1 MPNDIK
7 WMRGPCTSGN
17 VERVE
22 WIGETRVRATGWA
35 YLQDFGRPADAVL
48 VTRKRADSL
57 VPTAATILAIPRGDV
72 AAHFGANAVV
82 TGWSVEF
89 DLPPSH
95 DPLEFWVLDAGR
107 WIAHPSCALTG
118 SYEPTA
124 R

>member
-1 MPNDIK
+1 MP
-7 WMRGPCTSGN
+7 GPCISGN

-35 YLQDFGRPADAVL
+35 YLQDVRRPADAVL
-48 VTRKRADSL
+48 VTRKRAGSL
-57 VPTAATILAIPRGDV
+57 VPTAATTLTIPRGDV
-72 AAHFGANAVV
+72 AAHFGANAVA

-107 WIAHPSCALTG
+107 RVAHPSCALTG
-118 SYEPTA
+118 SFEPA
-124 R
+124 QK